1 MEKRINE
8 IGKSD
13 FELEEMFRLG
23 FYEVDKEKQSA
34 LDALFKQREK
44 SLAEIKNIE
53 SDLAGVRS
61 EIKEAQDTEK
71 LLNDIRKKRII
82 QSKIRR
88 EQRKQQKLTQKK
100 EFLNC
105 I

>member
-1 MEKRINE
+1 MESKKRLNPNWKKRINE

-23 FYEVDKEKQSA
+23 FYEVDREKQSA

-71 LLNDIRKKRII
+71 L
-82 QSKIRR
+82 
-88 EQRKQQKLTQKK
+88 
-100 EFLNC
+100 
-105 I
+105 